1 MADFVGV
8 FGVHQL
14 VAQFLGAVEAAD
26 IDFEEAFEGFEGA
39 AEGWLVAVKEVEV
52 VVEEFN

>member
-1 MADFVGV
+1 M
-8 FGVHQL
+8 
-14 VAQFLGAVEAAD
+14 QFFGAVEVAD
-26 IDFEEAFEGFEGA
+26 VDFEEAFEGFERA

>member
-14 VAQFLGAVEAAD
+14 FAQFLGAVETANV
-26 IDFEEAFEGFEGA
+26 DFEEAFEGFEGA
-39 AEGWLVAVKEVEV
+39 AEGWLVVVEEVEV